1 MRPRLTPDP
10 TPPAERCGSRWWD
23 APGELRGIN
32 LRSWLVLE
40 LADAW
45 CSVTVAELVDRADAS
60 GWRLGGRASKT
71 ISDALRWE
79 VARGRAVRLDRG
91 RYACGGIAK
100 TTRHRMRRRLAACQA
115 RAARRAG
122 CGKANHTVDDL
133 LGVRGAAERFYS
145 SAAVAETR
153 NRTTIPDSGSAV
165 TAGLAP
171 RTAPDPTP
179 P

>member
-32 LRSWLVLE
+32 LRSLLVLQ
-40 LADAW
+40 LAEARG
-45 CSVTVAELVDRADAS
+45 SLTVAELVDRADAA
-60 GWRLGGRASKT
+60 GWRLDGRASKT

-122 CGKANHTVDDL
+122 CGQANHTVDDL
-133 LGVRGAAERFYS
+133 LTHEEQLLDGLNPEERS
-145 SAAVAETR
+145 DLTR
-153 NRTTIPDSGSAV
+153 LLRRLLGDLEAR
-165 TAGLAP
+165 L
-171 RTAPDPTP
+171 RP
-179 P
+179 PA